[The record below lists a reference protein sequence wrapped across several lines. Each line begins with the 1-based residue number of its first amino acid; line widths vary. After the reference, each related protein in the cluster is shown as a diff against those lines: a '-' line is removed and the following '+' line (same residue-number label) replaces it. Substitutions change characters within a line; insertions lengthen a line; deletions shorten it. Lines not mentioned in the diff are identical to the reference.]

1 MIKELEEDL
10 KKFLELMVN
19 INKKYNIKILSCYA
33 INDHGNVI
41 AYDEYNRKVTDI
53 SLFEDGFL
61 ELSVKG
67 SKK

>member
-1 MIKELEEDL
+1 MTKELKEDL
-10 KKFLELMVN
+10 KEFLELMVN
-19 INKKYNIKILSCYA
+19 INKKHNIKHLSCYA

-41 AYDEYNRKVTDI
+41 AYDENTRKITDI

-61 ELSVKG
+61 EFSVKG